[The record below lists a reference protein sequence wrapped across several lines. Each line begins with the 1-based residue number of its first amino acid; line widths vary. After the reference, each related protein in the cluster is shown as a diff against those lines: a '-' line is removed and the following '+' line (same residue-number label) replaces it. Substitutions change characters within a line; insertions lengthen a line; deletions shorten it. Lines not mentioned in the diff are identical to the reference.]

1 MTFRHGRRG
10 NSRIMPGISKG
21 GESPRALRV
30 LREWLKAWWHRR
42 VPFAISVGLTAFALF
57 IYAYTFI
64 GDRPT
69 ALFAFV
75 NRLELNALDPRFR
88 LRPARYKH
96 PDPRIIIVDIDQRSQ
111 EILGRWPF
119 SRTHFAHLLDALRE
133 DGAKVAAFDITF
145 SKPDETAAP
154 IRELRQT
161 VIDRQKQGGST
172 DPRVIADLDRL
183 SKEYDGDEQFAR
195 AIERFGNVVLG
206 NFFLYSEYDLKGVD
220 EKALDRYANIIA
232 DFPFPQVRAANPQTG
247 QRDLSHLMQGFG
259 EPYSLTPKGT
269 QANIEILSGALRE
282 AHGATGFF
290 NVEADAD
297 GVVRQSLLVLPYG
310 RTKNL
315 DDWDLYGSLDV
326 QAVRLYQGLPDQQT
340 VLDFSET
347 GVTALEFG
355 PSLVIRPDAIGRM
368 MINYEGDVATY
379 TYISIADVVRHKFPA
394 GTFNGKIVLVGAS
407 ATGIGDLR
415 STPFGGIDYPGVE
428 IHANVIDN
436 ILNRHFLLRGANQIA
451 LDLLLIFLV
460 GVPLGLWLA
469 LAQPRSMLFG
479 LLLLVPFGFGV
490 WFAFLHG
497 WWLNFI
503 IPSGTLVANVGFVAM
518 YRALVEEKEKR
529 RVRGA
534 FQQYLS
540 PEVIRRLLEN
550 PDLVKPRKTEITV
563 MFSDVRGFTTISEKL
578 DAQELAALLNEYLT
592 DMTQIVFRHDGTLD
606 KYIGDAV
613 MAFWGAPFED
623 RDHATKGCHAAL
635 EMIARLKEM
644 QKKWKAEGKPVL
656 DIGVGLCTGVAS
668 VGNMGSELRYG
679 YTALGDT
686 VNLSSRLEGLNK
698 EYATHILLSD
708 TTYAAVQDPL
718 LVFRELDLIR
728 VKGKLQPV
736 TLYELVAARGTPEGD
751 APGLEEHLEFFAQ
764 GRACYQKRD
773 WQEAQNVFEQ
783 LLKRWPEDGPARMYA
798 NRCKDYLVAGPE
810 EDWDGVYVMTH
821 K

>member
-1 MTFRHGRRG
+1 MSGTSTR
-10 NSRIMPGISKG
+10 
-21 GESPRALRV
+21 GESRRALQV
-30 LREWLKAWWHRR
+30 PREWLRAWWRRR
-42 VPFAISVGLTAFALF
+42 VPFAISVGLTAFALT
-57 IYAYTFI
+57 IYINTFV

-69 ALFAFV
+69 ALFSFIS
-75 NRLELNALDPRFR
+75 RLELNALDLRFR
-88 LRPARYKH
+88 LRPSRYKH

-119 SRTHFAHLLDALRE
+119 SRTYFARTLDALRE

-154 IRELRQT
+154 IRELRKT
-161 VIDRQKQGGST
+161 VIARQKQGGRT

-183 SKEYDGDEQFAR
+183 SKEYDGDEQFAQ

-206 NFFLYSEYDLKGVD
+206 NFFLYSEYDLNGVD
-220 EKALDRYANIIA
+220 DKTLDRYANILA

-247 QRDLSHLMQGFG
+247 QRDLRHLIQGFG
-259 EPYSLTPKGT
+259 EPYELLPRGT
-269 QANIEILSGALRE
+269 QANIEILSDALRN

-290 NVEADAD
+290 NVEPDAD
-297 GVVRQSLLVLPYG
+297 GVVRHSLLVLPYG
-310 RTKNL
+310 RSKNL
-315 DDWDLYGSLDV
+315 DDGDLYASLDV
-326 QAVRLYQGLPDQQT
+326 QAVRLFQGLPDQQM

-347 GVTALEFG
+347 GITALEFG
-355 PSLVIRPDAIGRM
+355 PSLIIHPDAVGRM
-368 MINYEGDVATY
+368 MIDYEGDVATY
-379 TYISIADVVRHKFPA
+379 PYVSIADVVGRKFPA

-415 STPFGGIDYPGVE
+415 STPFGGINYPGVE
-428 IHANVIDN
+428 IHANLIDN

-479 LLLLVPFGFGV
+479 VLLLVPFGLGV

-503 IPSGTLVANVGFVAM
+503 VPSGTLVANVGFVAV

-563 MFSDVRGFTTISEKL
+563 MFSDVRGFTSISEKL

-592 DMTQIVFRHDGTLD
+592 DMTQIVFRHNGTLD

-623 RDHATKGCHAAL
+623 PDHATKGCHAAL

-644 QKKWKAEGKPVL
+644 QNKWRSEGRPVL

-668 VGNMGSELRYG
+668 VGNMGSTLRYG
-679 YTALGDT
+679 YTALGDI
-686 VNLSSRLEGLNK
+686 VNLSSRIEGLNK

-708 TTYAAVQDPL
+708 TTYSAVEDPL

-728 VKGKLQPV
+728 VKGKSQPV
-736 TLYELVAARGTPEGD
+736 ILYELVAARGTPEGD
-751 APGLEEHLEFFAQ
+751 APDLEQRLEFFSQ
-764 GRACYQKRD
+764 GRACYRERR
-773 WQEAQNVFEQ
+773 WQDAQIVFEK
-783 LLKRWPEDGPARMYA
+783 LLERWPDDGPARMYL
-798 NRCKDYLVAGPE
+798 NRCKEYFLAGPE
-810 EDWDGVYVMTH
+810 ENWDGVYVMTH

>member
-1 MTFRHGRRG
+1 
-10 NSRIMPGISKG
+10 MPGTTTG
-21 GESPRALRV
+21 GESRRALLV
-30 LREWLKAWWHRR
+30 PRELFRAWWRR
-42 VPFAISVGLTAFALF
+42 RIPFAISVGLTAFALT
-57 IYAYTFI
+57 IYMNTFI
-64 GDRPT
+64 EDRPT
-69 ALFAFV
+69 AVFSFV
-75 NRLELNALDPRFR
+75 NRLELDALDLRFR
-88 LRPARYKH
+88 LRPESYKH
-96 PDPRIIIVDIDQRSQ
+96 PDPRIVIVDIDQRSQ

-119 SRTHFAHLLDALRE
+119 SRTYFARMLDALRD

-161 VIDRQKQGGST
+161 VIERQKQGGKT

-206 NFFLYSEYDLKGVD
+206 NFFLYSESDLKGVD
-220 EKALDRYANIIA
+220 DKTLDRYANILA

-247 QRDLSHLMQGFG
+247 ERDLQHMIQGFG
-259 EPYSLTPKGT
+259 DPYALLPKGT
-269 QANIEILSGALRE
+269 QANVEILSDALRSG
-282 AHGATGFF
+282 HGATGFF
-290 NVEADAD
+290 NVEPDAD
-297 GVVRQSLLVLPYG
+297 GVVRKSLLVLPYG
-310 RTKNL
+310 RTNHFN
-315 DDWDLYGSLDV
+315 DWDLYGSLDV
-326 QAVRLYQGLPDQQT
+326 QAVRLFEGLSDQQM

-347 GVTALEFG
+347 GITALEFG
-355 PSLVIRPDAIGRM
+355 PSRIIHPDAIGRM
-368 MINYEGDVATY
+368 IIDYEGGVATY
-379 TYISIADVVRHKFPA
+379 PYVSIADVVHRKFPA
-394 GTFNGKIVLVGAS
+394 GTFKDKIVLVGAS

-415 STPFGGIDYPGVE
+415 STPFGGINYPGVE

-436 ILNRHFLLRGANQIA
+436 ILKRHFLLRGANQIVV
-451 LDLLLIFLV
+451 DLLVILV
-460 GVPLGLWLA
+460 LGVPLGLWLA
-469 LAQPRSMLFG
+469 LARPRSMLFG
-479 LLLLVPFGFGV
+479 LLLLIPFGFGV
-490 WFAFLHG
+490 WYAFLHG

-503 IPSGTLVANVGFVAM
+503 VPSGTLVTNVGLVAM

-563 MFSDVRGFTTISEKL
+563 MFSDVRGFTSISEKL

-592 DMTQIVFRHDGTLD
+592 DMTQIVFRHNGTLD

-613 MAFWGAPFED
+613 MAFWGAPFETA
-623 RDHATKGCHAAL
+623 DHATYGCHAAL

-644 QKKWKAEGKPVL
+644 QKKWKAEGRPML

-668 VGNMGSELRYG
+668 VGNMGSALRYG
-679 YTALGDT
+679 YTALGDI
-686 VNLSSRLEGLNK
+686 VNLSSRIEGLNK
-698 EYATHILLSD
+698 EYATHILMSD

-751 APGLEEHLEFFAQ
+751 APDLEKRLEYFAQ
-764 GRACYQKRD
+764 GRACYRERR
-773 WQEAQNVFEQ
+773 WQDAQIVFER
-783 LLKRWPEDGPARMYA
+783 LLERWPEDGPARMYL
-798 NRCKDYLVAGPE
+798 NRCKEYLVAGPE
-810 EDWDGVYVMTH
+810 ENWDGVYVMTH

>member
-1 MTFRHGRRG
+1 
-10 NSRIMPGISKG
+10 MPGTSTR
-21 GESPRALRV
+21 GESRRALQV
-30 LREWLKAWWHRR
+30 PREWLRAWWHRR
-42 VPFAISVGLTAFALF
+42 VPFAISVGLTAFALT
-57 IYAYTFI
+57 IYLNTFV

-69 ALFAFV
+69 AVFSFIS
-75 NRLELNALDPRFR
+75 RLELNALDLRFR
-88 LRPARYKH
+88 LRPDRYKN

-119 SRTHFAHLLDALRE
+119 SRTYFARALDALRE

-154 IRELRQT
+154 IRELRKT
-161 VIDRQKQGGST
+161 IIARQKQGGRT

-206 NFFLYSEYDLKGVD
+206 NFFLYSEYDSKGVD
-220 EKALDRYANIIA
+220 DKTLDRYANILA

-247 QRDLSHLMQGFG
+247 ERDLRHMIQGFG
-259 EPYSLTPKGT
+259 EPYELLPRGT
-269 QANIEILSGALRE
+269 QANIEILSDALRN

-290 NVEADAD
+290 NVEPDAD
-297 GVVRQSLLVLPYG
+297 GVVRHSLLVLPYG
-310 RTKNL
+310 RSKNL

-326 QAVRLYQGLPDQQT
+326 QAVRLFQGLPDQQM

-347 GVTALEFG
+347 GITALEFG
-355 PSLVIRPDAIGRM
+355 PSLIIHPDAVGRM
-368 MINYEGDVATY
+368 MIDYEGDVATY
-379 TYISIADVVRHKFPA
+379 PYVSIADVVGRKFPA
-394 GTFNGKIVLVGAS
+394 GTFKGKIVLVGAS

-415 STPFGGIDYPGVE
+415 STPFGGINYPGVE
-428 IHANVIDN
+428 IHANLIDN
-436 ILNRHFLLRGANQIA
+436 ILNRHFLLRGANQVTV
-451 LDLLLIFLV
+451 DLLVIFLF

-479 LLLLVPFGFGV
+479 VLLLVPFGLGV
-490 WFAFLHG
+490 WYAFLHG

-503 IPSGTLVANVGFVAM
+503 VPSGTLVANVGFVAV

-563 MFSDVRGFTTISEKL
+563 MFSDVRGFTSISEKL

-592 DMTQIVFRHDGTLD
+592 EMTQIVFRHDGTLD

-623 RDHATKGCHAAL
+623 REHSTKGCHAAL
-635 EMIARLKEM
+635 EMITRLKEM
-644 QKKWKAEGKPVL
+644 QKKWRSEGRPVL

-668 VGNMGSELRYG
+668 VGNMGSTLRYG
-679 YTALGDT
+679 YTALGDI
-686 VNLSSRLEGLNK
+686 VNLSSRIEGLNK

-708 TTYAAVQDPL
+708 TTYGAVEDPL

-728 VKGKLQPV
+728 VKGKSQPV

-751 APGLEEHLEFFAQ
+751 APDLEQHLEFFAQ
-764 GRACYQKRD
+764 GRACYRERR
-773 WQEAQNVFEQ
+773 WQDAQMVFEK
-783 LLKRWPEDGPARMYA
+783 LLERWPDDGPARMYL
-798 NRCKDYLVAGPE
+798 NRCKEYLVAGPE
-810 EDWDGVYVMTH
+810 ENWDGVYVMTH

>member
-1 MTFRHGRRG
+1 
-10 NSRIMPGISKG
+10 MPGISTARTSRRG
-21 GESPRALRV
+21 LSV
-30 LREWLKAWWHRR
+30 LREWLRAWWHRR
-42 VPFAISVGLTAFALF
+42 VPFAISLGLTVFALF
-57 IYAYTFI
+57 IYSYTFI

-69 ALFAFV
+69 ALFSFV
-75 NRLELNALDPRFR
+75 NRLELNALDLRFR
-88 LRPARYKH
+88 IRPDRYKH

-119 SRTHFAHLLDALRE
+119 SRTYFARTLDVLRA
-133 DGAKVAAFDITF
+133 DGAKVAAFDVTF

-154 IRELRQT
+154 IRELRKT
-161 VIDRQKQGGST
+161 VIERQKQGGIT
-172 DPRVIADLDRL
+172 DARVIADLDRL
-183 SKEYDGDEQFAR
+183 SAEYDGDEQFAR

-206 NFFLYSEYDLKGVD
+206 NFFLYSQNDLRGVD
-220 EKALDRYANIIA
+220 DKALERYANILA

-259 EPYSLTPKGT
+259 DPYFLLPKGT
-269 QANIEILSGALRE
+269 QANIEILSDALRKG
-282 AHGATGFF
+282 HGATGFF
-290 NVEADAD
+290 NVEPDPD
-297 GVVRQSLLVLPYG
+297 GVVRHSLLVLPYG
-310 RTKNL
+310 RSKNF

-326 QAVRLYQGLPDQQT
+326 QAVRLFEGLPDQQT

-355 PSLVIRPDAIGRM
+355 PSLVIHPDAVGRM
-368 MINYEGDVATY
+368 MINYEGGAATY
-379 TYISIADVVRHKFPA
+379 PYVSIADVVNRKFQP
-394 GTFNGKIVLVGAS
+394 GTFKGKIILVGAS

-415 STPFGGIDYPGVE
+415 STPFSGINYPGVE

-436 ILNRHFLLRGANQIA
+436 ILNRYFLYRGANQVA
-451 LDLLLIFLV
+451 VDLALIFLF

-490 WFAFLHG
+490 WIAFLHG

-503 IPSGTLVANVGFVAM
+503 IPSGTLVANVGFVAV

-550 PDLVKPRKTEITV
+550 PELVRPRKTEITV

-592 DMTQIVFRHDGTLD
+592 DMTQIVFRHYGTLD

-613 MAFWGAPFED
+613 MAFWGAPFEEPG
-623 RDHATKGCHAAL
+623 HPTQACHAAL

-644 QKKWKAEGKPVL
+644 QSKWRAEGKPVL
-656 DIGVGLCTGVAS
+656 DIGVGLSTGVAS
-668 VGNMGSELRYG
+668 VGNMGSALRYG

-686 VNLSSRLEGLNK
+686 VNLSARLEGLNK
-698 EYATHILLSD
+698 EYGTHILLSE
-708 TTYAAVQDPL
+708 TTYAMVEDPL

-728 VKGKLQPV
+728 VKGKLQPI
-736 TLYELVAARGTPEGD
+736 TLYELLGARGTPEGD
-751 APGLEEHLEFFAQ
+751 APGIEERLELFTL
-764 GRACYQKRD
+764 GRAFYQKRD

-783 LLKRWPEDGPARMYA
+783 LLKRWPEDGPARMYM
-798 NRCKDYLVAGPE
+798 NRCKEYFAAGPE
-810 EDWDGVYVMTH
+810 ENWDGVYVMTH

>member
-1 MTFRHGRRG
+1 
-10 NSRIMPGISKG
+10 MPGIPKRS
-21 GESPRALRV
+21 ESRHAFRV
-30 LREWLKAWWHRR
+30 LRGWLRAWWHRR
-42 VPFAISVGLTAFALF
+42 VSFAISVGLTAFAIF
-57 IYAYTFI
+57 IYSYTFI

-69 ALFAFV
+69 AIFAFI
-75 NRLELNALDPRFR
+75 NRLELDALDFRFR
-88 LRPARYKH
+88 IRPDRYKH

-111 EILGRWPF
+111 EVLGRWPF
-119 SRTHFAHLLDALRE
+119 SRTHFAHMLDALRE

-145 SKPDETAAP
+145 SKPDETSAP
-154 IRELRQT
+154 IRELSRT
-161 VIDRQKQGGST
+161 VTERQKQGGQM
-172 DPRVIADLDRL
+172 DPRVMADLNRL
-183 SKEYDGDEQFAR
+183 AKEYDGDEQFAR

-206 NFFLYSEYDLKGVD
+206 NFFLYSEPDLKGVD
-220 EKALDRYANIIA
+220 VTTLDRYANILA

-247 QRDLSHLMQGFG
+247 QRDLAHLMQGFG
-259 EPYSLTPKGT
+259 DPYGLLPKGT
-269 QANIEILSGALRE
+269 QANIEVLSEALRKG
-282 AHGATGFF
+282 HGATGFF
-290 NVEADAD
+290 NVEPDPD
-297 GVVRQSLLVLPYG
+297 GVVRHSLLVLPYG
-310 RTKNL
+310 RSQNFN
-315 DDWDLYGSLDV
+315 DWDLYGSVDV
-326 QAVRLYQGLPDQQT
+326 QAVRLFEGLPDQQT
-340 VLDFSET
+340 VVDFSAT
-347 GVTALEFG
+347 GITALEFG
-355 PSLVIRPDAIGRM
+355 PSLVVHPDAIGRM
-368 MINYEGDVATY
+368 MINYEGDVNTY
-379 TYISIADVVRHKFPA
+379 PHVSIADVVNHKFAP
-394 GTFNGKIVLVGAS
+394 GTFRGKIVLVGAS

-415 STPFGGIDYPGVE
+415 STPYAGINYPGVE

-436 ILNRHFLLRGANQIA
+436 ILNRHFLFRGANHVA
-451 LDLLLIFLV
+451 VDLLLILLF
-460 GVPLGLWLA
+460 GVPLGMWRA
-469 LAQPRSMLFG
+469 LAQPRSMLYG
-479 LLLLVPFGFGV
+479 LLLLVPFGFGL

-503 IPSGTLVANVGFVAM
+503 VPSGTLVANVGFVAV

-592 DMTQIVFRHDGTLD
+592 DMTKIVFGHNGTLD

-613 MAFWGAPFED
+613 MAFWGAPFEEPG
-623 RDHATKGCHAAL
+623 HATQACRSAL

-644 QKKWKAEGKPVL
+644 QKKWKSEGRPVL

-668 VGNMGSELRYG
+668 VGNMGSTLRYG
-679 YTALGDT
+679 YTALGDI
-686 VNLSSRLEGLNK
+686 VNLSSRVEGLNR

-708 TTYAAVQDPL
+708 TTYAAVEDPL

-751 APGLEEHLEFFAQ
+751 APDIEERLEFFAQ
-764 GRACYQKRD
+764 GRACYCERR
-773 WQEAQNVFEQ
+773 WQDAQIVFEK
-783 LLKRWPEDGPARMYA
+783 LLERWPEDGPARMYL
-798 NRCKDYLVAGPE
+798 NRCKEYLVAGPE
-810 EDWDGVYVMTH
+810 ENWDGVYVMTH

>member
-1 MTFRHGRRG
+1 
-10 NSRIMPGISKG
+10 MPGTPTG
-21 GESPRALRV
+21 GESRRALQAP
-30 LREWLKAWWHRR
+30 REWLRAWWQRR
-42 VPFAISVGLTAFALF
+42 VPFAISVGLTAFALT

-64 GDRPT
+64 GDRPN
-69 ALFAFV
+69 AVFSFV
-75 NRLELNALDPRFR
+75 NRLELDALDLRFR
-88 LRPARYKH
+88 LQPETLKH

-111 EILGRWPF
+111 EVLGHWPF
-119 SRTHFAHLLDALRE
+119 SRTYFAQMLDALHE

-145 SKPDETAAP
+145 PKADETAAP
-154 IRELRQT
+154 IRKLRQT
-161 VIDRQKQGGST
+161 VLERQKQGERS
-172 DPRVIADLDRL
+172 DPRVLADIDRL
-183 SKEYDGDEQFAR
+183 SKEYDGDQQFAQ

-206 NFFLYSEYDLKGVD
+206 NFFLYSDYDLKGVD
-220 EKALDRYANIIA
+220 GKTLDRYANILA
-232 DFPFPQVRAANPQTG
+232 DFPFPELRPANPQTG
-247 QRDLSHLMQGFG
+247 KRDLQHLMLQFANPD
-259 EPYSLTPKGT
+259 PYSLLPQGT
-269 QANIEILSGALRE
+269 QANIEILSDALRK

-290 NVEADAD
+290 NVEPDPD

-310 RTKNL
+310 RTNDL
-315 DDWDLYGSLDV
+315 DAWDLYASLDV
-326 QAVRLYQGLPDQQT
+326 QAVRLFEGVPDQQMM
-340 VLDFSET
+340 LDFSET

-355 PSLVIRPDAIGRM
+355 PSLVIHPDALGRM
-368 MINYEGDVATY
+368 MIRYEGDVATY
-379 TYISIADVVRHKFPA
+379 PYVSIADVVQRKFSP
-394 GTFNGKIVLVGAS
+394 GTFKGKIVLVGAS

-415 STPFGGIDYPGVE
+415 STPFGGISYPGVE

-436 ILNRHFLLRGANQIA
+436 ILNGYFLRHGANQVVVDV
-451 LDLLLIFLV
+451 LVIFFF

-479 LLLLVPFGFGV
+479 LLLLVPFSFGV
-490 WFAFLHG
+490 WYAFLHG

-503 IPSGTLVANVGFVAM
+503 LPAGTLVANVGFVAM

-563 MFSDVRGFTTISEKL
+563 MFTDVRGFTTISEKL
-578 DAQELAALLNEYLT
+578 DAQELAGLLNEYLT
-592 DMTQIVFRHDGTLD
+592 EMTQIVFRHNGTLD

-623 RDHATKGCHAAL
+623 AAHATEGCHAAL

-644 QKKWKAEGKPVL
+644 QNKWRAEGRPVL

-679 YTALGDT
+679 YTALGDI
-686 VNLSSRLEGLNK
+686 VNLSSRIEGLNK

-708 TTYAAVQDPL
+708 STYAAVQDPL

-736 TLYELVAARGTPEGD
+736 TLYELLATRGTPGGD
-751 APGLEEHLEFFAQ
+751 APDLETRLEFFSQ
-764 GRACYQKRD
+764 GRACYRERRWRD
-773 WQEAQNVFEQ
+773 AQIIFEK
-783 LLKRWPEDGPARMYA
+783 LLERWPEDGAARMYL
-798 NRCKDYLVAGPE
+798 NRCKEYLVAGPE
-810 EDWDGVYVMTH
+810 ENWDGVYVMTH

>member
-1 MTFRHGRRG
+1 
-10 NSRIMPGISKG
+10 MPGTSTR
-21 GESPRALRV
+21 GESRRALQV
-30 LREWLKAWWHRR
+30 PREWLRAWWHRR
-42 VPFAISVGLTAFALF
+42 VPFAISVGLTAFALT
-57 IYAYTFI
+57 IYLNTFV

-69 ALFAFV
+69 AVFSFIS
-75 NRLELNALDPRFR
+75 RLELNALDLRFR
-88 LRPARYKH
+88 LRPDRYKN

-119 SRTHFAHLLDALRE
+119 SRTYFARALDALRE

-154 IRELRQT
+154 IRELRKT
-161 VIDRQKQGGST
+161 VIARQKQGGRT

-206 NFFLYSEYDLKGVD
+206 NFFLYSEYDSKGVD
-220 EKALDRYANIIA
+220 DKTLDRYANILA

-247 QRDLSHLMQGFG
+247 ERDLRHMIQGFG
-259 EPYSLTPKGT
+259 EPYELLPRGT
-269 QANIEILSGALRE
+269 QANIEILSDALRN

-290 NVEADAD
+290 NVEPDAD
-297 GVVRQSLLVLPYG
+297 GVVRHSLLVLPYG
-310 RTKNL
+310 RSKNL

-326 QAVRLYQGLPDQQT
+326 QAVRLFQGLPDQQM

-347 GVTALEFG
+347 GITALEFG
-355 PSLVIRPDAIGRM
+355 PSLIIHPDAVGRM
-368 MINYEGDVATY
+368 MIDYEGDVATY
-379 TYISIADVVRHKFPA
+379 PYVSIADVVGRKFPA
-394 GTFNGKIVLVGAS
+394 GTFKGKIVLVGAS

-415 STPFGGIDYPGVE
+415 STPFGGINYPGVE
-428 IHANVIDN
+428 IHANLIDN
-436 ILNRHFLLRGANQIA
+436 ILNRHFLLRGANQVTV
-451 LDLLLIFLV
+451 DLLVIFLF

-479 LLLLVPFGFGV
+479 VLLLVPFGLGV
-490 WFAFLHG
+490 WYAFLHG

-503 IPSGTLVANVGFVAM
+503 VPSGTLVANVGFVAV

-563 MFSDVRGFTTISEKL
+563 MFSDVRGFTSISEKL

-592 DMTQIVFRHDGTLD
+592 EMTQIVFRHDGTLD

-635 EMIARLKEM
+635 EMITRLKEM
-644 QKKWKAEGKPVL
+644 QKKWRSEGRPVL

-668 VGNMGSELRYG
+668 VGNMGSTLRYG
-679 YTALGDT
+679 YTALGDI
-686 VNLSSRLEGLNK
+686 VNLSSRIEGLNK

-708 TTYAAVQDPL
+708 TTYGAVEDPL

-728 VKGKLQPV
+728 VKGKSQPV

-751 APGLEEHLEFFAQ
+751 APDLEQHLEFFAQ
-764 GRACYQKRD
+764 GRACYRERR
-773 WQEAQNVFEQ
+773 WQDAQIVFEK
-783 LLKRWPEDGPARMYA
+783 LLERWPDDGPARMYL
-798 NRCKDYLVAGPE
+798 NRCKEYLVAGPE
-810 EDWDGVYVMTH
+810 ENWDGVYVMTH